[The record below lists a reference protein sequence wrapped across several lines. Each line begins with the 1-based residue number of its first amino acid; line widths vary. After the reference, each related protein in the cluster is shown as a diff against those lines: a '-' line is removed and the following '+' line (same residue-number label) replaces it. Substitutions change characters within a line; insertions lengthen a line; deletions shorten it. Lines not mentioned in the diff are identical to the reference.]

1 MKLLSLA
8 SKPLI
13 GLLLVSAL
21 QSRAGGQE
29 PVRVRDTEATAHL
42 LAHEEPV
49 YPPIAKVARV
59 HGTVILDVTIDAA
72 GKVTHITS
80 VSGNAMLMQAAI
92 DAVKDWKYR
101 PFDEATGRPVIT
113 QVKVPFETN
122 LTADQQKSQLDQDVG
137 KEYFPLDS
145 ACRSALRTSGDGAL
159 TPCRQEVAVA
169 MRFPWQE
176 QRHLEILDAHENLG
190 RALLNAGKAKESIE
204 EFDLAIQ
211 IAEQSMKK
219 SDAEYAYPLFWRA
232 SAERQLGA
240 NEAAL
245 KDYSSGEESMR
256 LAIKNLP
263 DMTKQYG
270 FTLKGMLQQH
280 AALLSAMGRD
290 QESQRLLVEAN
301 SVETP

>member
-1 MKLLSLA
+1 MKLLGA
-8 SKPLI
+8 SPKPLI
-13 GLLLVSAL
+13 GLFFISMLL
-21 QSRAGGQE
+21 SRAGGQE
-29 PVRVRDTEATAHL
+29 PMRISDTEATAHL
-42 LAHEEPV
+42 LTHEEPV
-49 YPPIAKVARV
+49 YPAIAKAAHV

-80 VSGNAMLMQAAI
+80 VSGNAMLIQAAI
-92 DAVKDWKYR
+92 DAVKGWKYR
-101 PFDEATGRPVIT
+101 RFDEATGRPVIA
-113 QVKVPFETN
+113 QVKVPFETD
-122 LTADQQKSQLDQDVG
+122 LTADQQKSQLDQEVG
-137 KEYFPLDS
+137 KEYFPLDN

-159 TPCRQEVAVA
+159 APCRQEVAVA

-190 RALLNAGKAKESIE
+190 RALLNAGKAKEAIE

-219 SDAEYAYPLFWRA
+219 TDAEYAYPLFWRA

-256 LAIKNLP
+256 LAIQNLP

-270 FTLKGMLQQH
+270 FTLKRMLQQH
-280 AALLSAMGRD
+280 AALLKQVNRD
-290 QESQRLLVEAN
+290 QEAAKLLVEAD
-301 SVETP
+301 SIETP